1 MLSFD
6 RPELGS
12 VNVESCTHNVPGTQ
26 PVVREAR
33 AAPQAALTATTG
45 YYWPGALYAP
55 RICLAFCRMPLI
67 SSIEKRRVNL
77 TF

>member
-1 MLSFD
+1 MILQCDD
-6 RPELGS
+6 RQLRAGL
-12 VNVESCTHNVPGTQ
+12 
-26 PVVREAR
+26 AR
-33 AAPQAALTATTG
+33 RRATKVSNYQAALTTTTG

>member
-1 MLSFD
+1 MLSFE

-12 VNVESCTHNVPGTQ
+12 AKVESCTHNAPGVQ

-33 AAPQAALTATTG
+33 AAQAALTTTTG